1 MFSEVV
7 FLTVGAVLAAF
18 AGYDF
23 GRSRLGNGAFWLLL
37 GVLFAFGPY
46 LPHHVSGMLVLAL
59 VVLDG
64 LGLVKHQPPAAKPV
78 ERLPGWPILIPVAA
92 LPLVTLLAAL
102 LARYYHWPAGP
113 TAVAGLGVGSFVAA
127 GAAFAVTRA
136 HPREML
142 IGGHTLNETLGTV
155 SILPQ
160 LLASLGAVF
169 TLAVVG
175 PWLAGLVQAV
185 VPAGHVLG
193 MVLANCLG
201 MVALAALTGNSFAAF
216 PIIAS
221 GITVPLLIGKLG
233 GNPELCA
240 LLTLTVGASGTL
252 MTPMAA
258 NFNLVPGALLEMRHP
273 SRVIRFQVPLALG
286 MLVFQVLILAMLL

>member
-1 MFSEVV
+1 MSEAV
-7 FLTVGAVLAAF
+7 FITVGAMLAAF

-23 GRSRLGNGAFWLLL
+23 ARHRAGNGLFWLIL
-37 GVLFAFGPY
+37 GVLFALGPH
-46 LPHHVSGMLVLAL
+46 LPHMLSGALILVMVA
-59 VVLDG
+59 LDG
-64 LGLVKHQPPAAKPV
+64 CGLVKHQPPPPSPAGD
-78 ERLPGWPILIPVAA
+78 LPGWPILLPVAA
-92 LPLVTLLAAL
+92 VPLVTLAAAL
-102 LARYYHWPAGP
+102 LGRKYGWAGGP
-113 TAVAGLGVGSFVAA
+113 TAIAGLGVGSLVAA
-127 GAAFAVTRA
+127 CAAFAVTRA

-142 IGGHTLNETLGTV
+142 LGGHTLNETLGTV

-169 TLAVVG
+169 TLAGVG
-175 PWLAGLVQAV
+175 PWLAGLVQGV
-185 VPAGHVLG
+185 IPAGQVLG

-221 GITVPLLIGKLG
+221 GITVPLLIKGLG
-233 GNPELCA
+233 GDPELCA

-258 NFNLVPGALLEMRHP
+258 NFNLVPGALLEMEHP
-273 SRVIRFQVPLALG
+273 SRVIRFQLPLALG
-286 MLVFQVLILAMLL
+286 MLALQVAILAILL